1 MIIQT
6 LLIAF
11 ALLITFFLLKKQRNN
26 AASKDDDLYQIKFDR
41 NKLELIFP
49 DGTKQDLGIADIT
62 LITIKTT
69 DQGPVEPDLFWQFH
83 THYSEAPTM
92 IIPEGAI
99 GEEDLLAFLGTA
111 LPTFDYEHVIS
122 ATGSTEN
129 ALFVIWSKDKE
140 AK

>member
-6 LLIAF
+6 VLIVF

-26 AASKDDDLYQIKFDR
+26 AASKDNEMYQIKFDKH
-41 NKLELIFP
+41 KLELIFP

-69 DQGPVEPDLFWQFH
+69 DKGPLEPDLFWQFH
-83 THYSEAPTM
+83 THFSESPVM
-92 IIPEGAI
+92 IIPEGTI
-99 GEEDLLAFLGTA
+99 GEEDLLAFLGSTLA
-111 LPTFDYEHVIS
+111 KFDYEQVIS

-140 AK
+140 K